1 LKLVIDLTLDQRL
14 FNDRLINCKPEREG
28 DQIFCLCDQMQ
39 VPLQIFDQNRS
50 PQQRENHMN
59 NSDSR
64 ENPEQ
69 IDAGL
74 NLSFL
79 LRVWSESS
87 LEESRPLTWR
97 YSLKD
102 LTTRAQRGFAN
113 LDGLLAYLEN
123 MESEPPSL
131 KELSQTEGE

>member
-1 LKLVIDLTLDQRL
+1 
-14 FNDRLINCKPEREG
+14 
-28 DQIFCLCDQMQ
+28 
-39 VPLQIFDQNRS
+39 
-50 PQQRENHMN
+50 MN
-59 NSDSR
+59 NSDIR

-79 LRVWSESS
+79 LRVWAESS

-113 LDGLLAYLEN
+113 LDGLLAYLEKI
-123 MESEPPSL
+123 ESEAPSA
-131 KELSQTEGE
+131 KIVSQTEGE

>member
-1 LKLVIDLTLDQRL
+1 
-14 FNDRLINCKPEREG
+14 
-28 DQIFCLCDQMQ
+28 
-39 VPLQIFDQNRS
+39 
-50 PQQRENHMN
+50 MN

-69 IDAGL
+69 INAGL

-113 LDGLLAYLEN
+113 LDGLLAYLEKI
-123 MESEPPSL
+123 ESEAPPA
-131 KELSQTEGE
+131 KKVNQIEGE